1 VAGSDEEKIERT
13 RRWAGYLVSGMSA
26 PPGSFDRDGG
36 TMEELDTQRPWE
48 ELEQLVEESD
58 TAHLESFLEVLP
70 ASETARA
77 VTRLSEDDQDRLLT
91 TISPESAAEVVEQI
105 PEVHAV
111 DLIERLEPGTAA
123 AIVHELPSDVQADLL
138 GEMEPE
144 NAEAIFDAMAPEE
157 AAELRTLA
165 QYEDDVAGGL
175 MVTEY
180 LAYPRTTTVAAL
192 LEDLAVHAET
202 YHDYHIQYMYVCDH
216 AWRLVGV
223 LRLPDLVLA
232 ARHRAI
238 ETIMMPEPVT
248 LLDTTTLDDIREV
261 FEQFPFFGLPVVDA
275 AGTLVGVVQR
285 SALEAALADRTEN
298 DYRTSQGII
307 GGEEL
312 RTMPLLLRSRRRL
325 AWLSVNIVLNIIAA
339 SVIAWYQETLASVI
353 ALAVF
358 LPIIS
363 DMSGCSGN
371 QAVAVS
377 IRELSLRLIHPREW
391 LRVWGKEI
399 AVGSINGFALGVLI
413 ALVAWLWQGKPLL
426 GVVIGAAMTLNTLVS
441 VSIGGVVPLVLR
453 RFDLD
458 PALASGPILT
468 TITDMCGF
476 FFVLSF
482 ATALL
487 TYLSG

>member
-1 VAGSDEEKIERT
+1 
-13 RRWAGYLVSGMSA
+13 
-26 PPGSFDRDGG
+26 
-36 TMEELDTQRPWE
+36 MEEHDAQHPWE
-48 ELEQLVEESD
+48 ELEYLVEESD
-58 TAHLESFLEVLP
+58 SEHLESFLDTLP

-91 TISPESAAEVVEQI
+91 AISAESAADVVEQI

-111 DLIERLEPGTAA
+111 DLIERLEPETAA

-144 NAEAIFDAMAPEE
+144 NAEAIFEVMAPDEAEE
-157 AAELRTLA
+157 IRTLA
-165 QYEDDVAGGL
+165 QYDDDVAGGI
-175 MVTEY
+175 MVTEF
-180 LAYPRTTTVAAL
+180 LAYRRTATVADV

-202 YHDYHIQYMYVCDH
+202 YRDYHIQYIYVCDN
-216 AWRLVGV
+216 AGRLVGV
-223 LRLPDLVLA
+223 LRLHDLVLA

-238 ETIMMPEPVT
+238 ETMMIPEPVT
-248 LLDTTTLDDIREV
+248 LADTATLDSIREV
-261 FEQFPFFGLPVVDA
+261 FEQLDFFGLPVLDEV
-275 AGTLVGVVQR
+275 GMLVGVVQR
-285 SALEAALADRTEN
+285 SALEAALASRTEN

-312 RTMPLLLRSRRRL
+312 RTLPLLLRTRRRL
-325 AWLSVNIVLNIIAA
+325 AWLSVNILLNIVAA
-339 SVIAWYQETLASVI
+339 SVIAWYQDTLASVI

-377 IRELSLRLIHPREW
+377 IRELSTGLVRPGEW
-391 LRVWGKEI
+391 LRVWGKEM
-399 AVGSINGFALGVLI
+399 AVGSINGLALGILV
-413 ALVAWLWQGKPLL
+413 AVVAWLWQGNLFL
-426 GVVIGAAMTLNTLVS
+426 GIVVGAAMTLNTLVS
-441 VSIGGVVPLVLR
+441 VSIGGVVPLLLR

-487 TYLSG
+487 AYVSG